1 MIYRLHLDAFSAPE
15 TAGIS
20 WKFIAKNRCGLLEKA
35 GIFSGPYTRDFATK
49 SDSTQIWHF

>member
-20 WKFIAKNRCGLLEKA
+20 WKFIAKTGAVYWKKLE
-35 GIFSGPYTRDFATK
+35 IFSGPYTRDFATK